1 LNVVEVAIV
10 SGPIHFFETSDET
23 PRSLEDVRI
32 TGVRVEVMPD
42 NRRVLVSVD
51 LTPFFEKPS
60 FDVTLLR
67 DGVEERTASVVGAMS
82 PHAQLTMH
90 LPPGD
95 PGGSYV
101 VRVDLLD
108 GDATIRQTETVSFE
122 IPQQAP

>member
-1 LNVVEVAIV
+1 M
-10 SGPIHFFETSDET
+10 SGSIHFFDTSDET
-23 PRSLEDVRI
+23 PRPLEDVRI
-32 TGVRVEVMPD
+32 VGIRVEVMPD
-42 NRRVLVSVD
+42 SRRVLVSVD

-82 PHAQLTMH
+82 PQVQLTMH

-108 GDATIRQTETVSFE
+108 GDTTIRQTETASFE
-122 IPQQAP
+122 VPRGAP

>member
-1 LNVVEVAIV
+1 M
-10 SGPIHFFETSDET
+10 SGAIHFFDTSDET
-23 PRSLEDVRI
+23 PRPLEDVRI
-32 TGVRVEVMPD
+32 TRVHVEVMPD

-67 DGVEERTASVVGAMS
+67 DGVEERATSVVGAMS
-82 PHAQLTMH
+82 PQVQLTMH

-101 VRVDLLD
+101 ARVDLLNV
-108 GDATIRQTETVSFE
+108 DATVLQAESVSFE
-122 IPQQAP
+122 VPQRVP

>member
-1 LNVVEVAIV
+1 M
-10 SGPIHFFETSDET
+10 SGTLHFFDTSDET
-23 PRSLEDVRI
+23 PRPVEEARI
-32 TGVRVEVMPD
+32 AGVCVEVMPD

-67 DGVEERTASVVGAMS
+67 DGVEERAASVVGAMS

-90 LPPGD
+90 LPPGH

-101 VRVDLLD
+101 ARVDLLND
-108 GDATIRQTETVSFE
+108 DATVRQTESVSFE
-122 IPQQAP
+122 VP